1 MTIRKNKDEIIDFII
16 NSSDNE
22 NLIIAKF
29 IESKLCHNTEK
40 YKICAKNKMNKR
52 KDELIWKAY

>member
-52 KDELIWKAY
+52 KDELI